1 MSNATQGARFSG
13 TWAVPPEVLASLT
26 LDVAHSPVP
35 PPLRVAVVVGGPDGQ
50 GYSIDLGEVRLR
62 EWVPT
67 GNNQKTCRVQSH
79 GIWEDGTCWVR
90 RQIYMCVY
98 IYICIYMYIDIYIYI
113 YIYIYM

>member
-13 TWAVPPEVLASLT
+13 AWAVPPEVLASLT

-35 PPLRVAVVVGGPDGQ
+35 PPLRVAVVVGGADEQ
-50 GYSIDLGEVRLR
+50 GYTIDLGEVRLR

-90 RQIYMCVY
+90 H
-98 IYICIYMYIDIYIYI
+98 IYIYI
-113 YIYIYM
+113 YIYI